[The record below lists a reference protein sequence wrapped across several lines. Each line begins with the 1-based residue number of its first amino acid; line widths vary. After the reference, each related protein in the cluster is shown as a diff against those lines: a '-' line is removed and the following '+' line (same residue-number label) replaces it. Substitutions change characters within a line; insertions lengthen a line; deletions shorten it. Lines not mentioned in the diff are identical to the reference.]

1 MFYYLK
7 FIIVKNLCFG
17 NHGLIMKT
25 LSFVAFSLVA
35 ILLAT
40 ISIVSLSTSL
50 QNSFAQSSNNNAT
63 MAGMN
68 MTNNNSTMMMTGDN
82 QSMAIG
88 KDYHSYDMGQKHEKI
103 NGTINMMSTMYQ
115 SLGSKFNVSLTQAIS
130 TAEQTIGNGS
140 EAMSANG
147 EEKDGFLVYSI
158 VLGTPDMKFY
168 NVIVDPGNGQV
179 LASNEISMMEWM
191 MTMHSAGQH
200 QDKDMMMGMHQGYDK
215 QGMMMDYQNQ
225 W

>member
-1 MFYYLK
+1 MVNILYLGI
-7 FIIVKNLCFG
+7 FNLAM
-17 NHGLIMKT
+17 NT
-25 LSFVAFSLVA
+25 LSIKAFSLAA

-40 ISIVSLSTSL
+40 VSMVTISTSF
-50 QNSFAQSSNNNAT
+50 QNGFAQSTNNAT
-63 MAGMN
+63 AG
-68 MTNNNSTMMMTGDN
+68 NNSTTMMDDN
-82 QSMAIG
+82 QRMAMDN
-88 KDYHSYDMGQKHEKI
+88 DYQKYGMEQKHEKI
-103 NGTINMMSTMYQ
+103 NGTINMMNTMYQ

-168 NVIVDPGNGQV
+168 NVIVDPGNGQI

-191 MTMHSAGQH
+191 MTMHSVGQH

-215 QGMMMDYQNQ
+215 QGMMMDNQNQ